1 MFRKTLSTF
10 VEIEQ
15 TRRIMT
21 MKKTLI
27 ILLGLMA
34 MMPVR
39 AQSEHA
45 FEVAKN
51 LDIFNTLYRQLDIF
65 YVDTLEADKLMRIGI
80 NAMLEELDPYTVYYP
95 EEDMG
100 DLKMMTTGKYGG
112 IGSVIRMRKDSTV
125 IVAEPY
131 AGMPAAEVG
140 LQIGDVMLKID
151 DKDLKGMSTSEVSDL
166 LRGEPGTTFVLRIQR
181 PGEKKPRDI
190 KITRRNIKV
199 SAIPYYGLMGDVGYI
214 NLTQFTEGCAKDVRK
229 AIISLKEKG
238 ATSIII
244 DLRMNGGGLLSEAV
258 DIVNLF
264 VPKDIKIVETKGKLL
279 AANSTYS
286 TRNEPLDLD
295 IPLAVLVDGRTA
307 SAAEILSGAL
317 QDLDRAVVIGNK
329 TFGKGLVQSPREL
342 PYNGSLK
349 LTTAKYYI
357 PSGRCIQAIDYKQ
370 RRKDAEIY
378 RTTGKKAEA
387 KDSLASQP
395 IFHTAGGREVREGNG
410 IMPDVEVKHDT
421 LANVVY
427 YLSVDDVLT
436 DWGTEYFRKHPTIP
450 AVKDF
455 VITDDDYASLKRMAK
470 DRDFKYDRLSEKRL
484 EDLKKTAKFEDYY
497 EDAKSEFEALEKKLA
512 HNLDRDMDKHQKDIR
527 RIMAQEVV
535 KRYYY
540 QAGAVEESLKGD
552 EDLEKAIEL
561 LNNESEYNKILKK

>member
-214 NLTQFTEGCAKDVRK
+214 SLTQFTEGCAKDVRK